1 MKNSVALTRKKTV
14 QVLWLSALLFSLV
27 SLNSLNAQELSDQAQ
42 FSLKSSSPS
51 GENIII
57 SMMDADR
64 TDKESFI
71 QIYNADKLTINLTG
85 WTLVA
90 IEDGNAI
97 CTWTLSGTIRPGETK
112 TAGDSDNHSFIPHF
126 INTSWFPGNNK
137 WDGNNDGAKLYHNGI
152 LIDNAYSST
161 NWTNGVLQRNENAGK
176 SNTLFTASE
185 WTVFSTSFD
194 EDQHAC
200 RLPIIDIGPG
210 LWSELTVDY
219 LHGVS
224 YNIIGLVEV
233 DIDTPAECY
242 SVYIQS
248 GNSLQILPNKA
259 LTINKNLNNYGGND
273 AFVIKANSN
282 GTGSVIIYGIS
293 DNGTMEHYFVDTR
306 LQSWQFIS
314 SPIENAKSAIY
325 EGDYMM
331 YYYEPQQRYVS
342 VIATDVAL
350 KVGRGYSIL
359 KRQDPIEKYEGML
372 NGGTITL
379 PTLTNSLNIPYSTD
393 VMSGWNLIGNP
404 YPSAIDWDKVVIPS
418 KMHGQVSVWIV
429 SNQNG
434 EFVSDWKVWVKGFGD
449 NEAHFISPGE
459 GFFVFTNDT
468 ETLSFD
474 NSIQT
479 HYFGENTTKGLPDG
493 ETVENKEMMEIKAS
507 GNNVSSSF
515 HFRFLDEANFGFD
528 AEFDAFKMLSESP
541 KMPQIYSKT
550 PETIMAAN
558 SIPHPAEN
566 DTLHLSFSAGIAGG
580 YQLDFIGLDHF
591 DYAQNFYLKDNL
603 TGEVKNIRLN
613 QSLKFEYKLTDPE
626 NRFDLL
632 FGMISATNDLA
643 NENKTSVYY
652 AAGKIYVN
660 TEILETEK
668 MHIEIRNI
676 LGQNIYSGAF
686 SNEFKYGKSIA
697 LPKATYIVSL
707 SGNNV
712 LYSQKVTVFN

>member
-1 MKNSVALTRKKTV
+1 MKNSVALIRKKTV

-42 FSLKSSSPS
+42 FSMKSSSPS

-57 SMMDADR
+57 SMMDANR
-64 TDKESFI
+64 TNKENFI

-90 IEDGNAI
+90 IEDGNEI

-112 TAGDSDNHSFIPHF
+112 TAGDNDNHVFIPNF

-137 WDGNNDGAKLYHNGI
+137 WDGTNDGAKLYHNGV
-152 LIDNAYSST
+152 LIDNAYSTT
-161 NWTNGVLQRNENAGK
+161 NWSAGVLIRNENTGTA
-176 SNTLFTASE
+176 NTLFTSTE

-194 EDQHAC
+194 ENQHAC

-242 SVYIQS
+242 SVYIQN

-273 AFVIKANSN
+273 AFVIKANSS

-293 DNGTMEHYFVDTR
+293 DNGTMEHYFIDTR
-306 LQSWQFIS
+306 LQSWQFIA

-342 VIATDVAL
+342 IIATDVAL
-350 KVGRGYSIL
+350 KVGRGYSVL

-372 NGGTITL
+372 NGGTIKL
-379 PTLTNSLNIPYSTD
+379 PTLTNSLSIPYSTA

-404 YPSAIDWDKVVIPS
+404 YPSSIDWDKVEIPT

-429 SNQNG
+429 TDQDG

-449 NEAHFISPGE
+449 NEAHFIQPGE
-459 GFFVFTNDT
+459 GFFVFTNET
-468 ETLSFD
+468 ETLSF
-474 NSIQT
+474 NSTIQA
-479 HYFGENTTKGLPDG
+479 HYFGENSAKGLPDG
-493 ETVENKEMMEIKAS
+493 EILENSEVMEIKAS

-515 HFRFLDEANFGFD
+515 HFRFLDEALFGFD
-528 AEFDAFKMLSESP
+528 SELDAFKMLSESP
-541 KMPQIYSKT
+541 KMPQIYFKT
-550 PETIMAAN
+550 PETILAAN
-558 SIPHPAEN
+558 SIPHPSEN
-566 DTLHLSFSAGIAGG
+566 DTLHLSFSAGIEGA
-580 YQLDFIGLDHF
+580 YQLDFEGFANF

-603 TGEVKNIRLN
+603 SGEIRNLRLN
-613 QSLKFEYKLTDPE
+613 PNVKFNHKLSDPE

-632 FGMISATNDLA
+632 FGLISGTDDVAGQD
-643 NENKTSVYY
+643 ETSIFY
-652 AAGKIYVN
+652 AAGKMYVK
-660 TEILETEK
+660 TELLQTENLQL
-668 MHIEIRNI
+668 EIRNL
-676 LGQNIYSGAF
+676 LGQTVYSGKY
-686 SNEFKYGKSIA
+686 SSEFENGKSIA
-697 LPKATYIVSL
+697 LPNATYLVSL
-707 SGNNV
+707 RENAYLFSK
-712 LYSQKVTVFN
+712 KVAVFN